1 LVSCGGLE
9 PKAAS
14 RRGSS
19 IDRAELGLVGS
30 RISGL
35 ELKMLLAL
43 NSLFR
48 VDRPSLLR
56 LDGSI
61 VSKSDSSGMA
71 EN

>member
-1 LVSCGGLE
+1 
-9 PKAAS
+9 
-14 RRGSS
+14 
-19 IDRAELGLVGS
+19 LGLVGS
-30 RISGL
+30 GISGL

-56 LDGSI
+56 MDGSI

-71 EN
+71 ENWTEYCGK